1 MTTLKLYKS
10 LNRRNKVNKTL
21 TDELTITG
29 ELREDISDEGPVL
42 TIERPSGVDI
52 KAYNYAY
59 IDIHD
64 AYYFIDDK
72 VTQEGNLVR
81 LYMSKDPLMTM
92 KDKGLMNV
100 AGIASRASNMW
111 NLYLQDSSRQTQ
123 QNQNTYI
130 KEFPNAFNDL
140 SFVMITSGS
149 YVNLQNE

>member
-10 LNRRNKVNKTL
+10 PNRRNKVNKTL
-21 TDELTITG
+21 TDELVITG
-29 ELREDISDEGPVL
+29 ELREDISEEGPVL

-52 KAYNYAY
+52 NSYNYAY

-123 QNQNTYI
+123 QNQNTYVF
-130 KEFPNAFNDL
+130 EFPNSLDAMSYIL
-140 SFVMITSGS
+140 ITSGS
-149 YVNLQNE
+149 YQNLQS